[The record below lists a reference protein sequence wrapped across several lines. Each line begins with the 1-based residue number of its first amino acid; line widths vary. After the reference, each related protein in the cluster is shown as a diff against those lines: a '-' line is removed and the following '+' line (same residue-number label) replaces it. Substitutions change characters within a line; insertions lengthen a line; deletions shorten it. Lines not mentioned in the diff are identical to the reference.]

1 MKKMCWIF
9 NNLGKAACVIHRIGG
24 TNLNSKMDRRKKY
37 TRMVLK
43 DSLIRLLK
51 EKQISQVTVKEV
63 CELADI
69 NRSTFYSHYRDQLDL
84 LYQIEEEIIED
95 MNEYLNQ
102 YNFTKEEESVEM
114 TAKLLE
120 YIVSKRDICQT
131 LLHENGDTTFQK
143 RVMMVAQ
150 RFLMKNWK
158 DIGNLE
164 EDISGYLSTFII
176 SGSIHVIKSWLDQGM
191 VQSPK
196 EMADIINAFT
206 NKGLSS
212 MNDF

>member
-1 MKKMCWIF
+1 M
-9 NNLGKAACVIHRIGG
+9 
-24 TNLNSKMDRRKKY
+24 NSKLDRRKKY

-43 DSLIRLLK
+43 DSLIKLLK
-51 EKQISQVTVKEV
+51 EKQISQITVKEV

-69 NRSTFYSHYRDQLDL
+69 NRSTFYSHYRDHFDL

-95 MNEYLNQ
+95 MNEYLSQ
-102 YNFTKEEESVEM
+102 YNFTKEEESVKM

-120 YIVSKRDICQT
+120 YIASKRDICQT

-143 RVMMVAQ
+143 RVMNVAH
-150 RFLMKNWK
+150 RFLMKSWK
-158 DIGNLE
+158 DMINLD

-176 SGSIHVIKSWLDQGM
+176 SGSIHVIKNWLDQGM
-191 VQSPK
+191 DQSPK
-196 EMADIINAFT
+196 EMAGIINAFT